1 MNLVVSLYAALL
13 FVLLTPGILL
23 TLPKG
28 GNKMTV
34 ALVHGLVFALVWHLT
49 HKMVWRVSMGMEGF
63 ATHNNKK
70 GPA

>member
-63 ATHNNKK
+63 EDKKK